1 MNIRKSAALLGIA
14 IAIPLAGVVSSA
26 YAQTAAQSQTQERI
40 YGSQMMTQQEM
51 NEYRERMRLAKTD
64 AERERIRAEHH
75 ERMKERATAR
85 GVTLPDQPPAK
96 SGGGTGSGMMGP
108 GGGMGSGSGSGGGG
122 GGGGRR

>member
-1 MNIRKSAALLGIA
+1 MNIRKSAAMLGIA
-14 IAIPLAGVVSSA
+14 IAIPLAGIVSAA
-26 YAQTAAQSQTQERI
+26 YAQTAVQSQTQERI

-96 SGGGTGSGMMGP
+96 AGGGGMMGP
-108 GGGMGSGSGSGGGG
+108 GGGMGTGSGGGG
-122 GGGGRR
+122 GGGGGRR